1 METLKKILE
10 GFGYLLMSIALI
22 VSGIFMEIM
31 FLWSIDALTFASGL
45 LGAIIMIILM
55 SAVMKDITRDD

>member
-10 GFGYLLMSIALI
+10 GFGYLLMSLALI
-22 VSGIFMEIM
+22 GSGIFMEIM
-31 FLWSIDALTFASGL
+31 FLWSIDALTVGSGF
-45 LGAIIMIILM
+45 LGAIIIIVLM